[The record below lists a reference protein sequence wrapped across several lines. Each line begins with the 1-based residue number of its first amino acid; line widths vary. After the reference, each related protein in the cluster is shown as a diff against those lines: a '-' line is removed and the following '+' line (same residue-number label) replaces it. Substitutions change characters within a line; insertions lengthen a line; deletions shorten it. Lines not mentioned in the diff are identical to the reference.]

1 MRVIKQEI
9 YCKIFNVVEF
19 YQLLNHTILEDMCA
33 EEFIY
38 LYVDI
43 DIRGI
48 IYSKKYKEEIK
59 KDVNKIKNNNYID
72 DLKHLEFFYK
82 TLMLYI
88 NETFDSNNE
97 KRLEC
102 LERDMKNN
110 KITEGVYLKYCKYL
124 KDRYD
129 DIQKFKGDC
138 DCNISIKK
146 YQNVIMIS
154 FLPCSGRSGGSESDE
169 E

>member
-19 YQLLNHTILEDMCA
+19 YQLLNHTILKGNSAEDFIELY
-33 EEFIY
+33 EE
-38 LYVDI
+38 
-43 DIRGI
+43 GANMS
-48 IYSKKYKEEIK
+48 SKKKQEIK
-59 KDVNKIKNNNYID
+59 KDINKIINNNYID
-72 DLKHLEFFYK
+72 EIKHLEFIYK

-88 NETFDSNNE
+88 NYVFDDVNE
-97 KRLEC
+97 KNLEC
-102 LERDMKNN
+102 IERDLKNN
-110 KITEGVYLKYCKYL
+110 KITEGVYLENCKYL
-124 KDRYD
+124 KNIYD

-146 YQNVIMIS
+146 YQRVIMVS
-154 FLPCSGRSGGSESDE
+154 FLPCSGSSGGSDE